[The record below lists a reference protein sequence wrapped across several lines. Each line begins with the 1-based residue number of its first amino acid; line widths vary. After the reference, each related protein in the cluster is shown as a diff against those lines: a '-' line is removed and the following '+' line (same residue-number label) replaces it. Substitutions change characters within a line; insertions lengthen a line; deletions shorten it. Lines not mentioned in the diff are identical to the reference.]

1 MLLRAHESVMMVEV
15 TLTELYYLWHLLL
28 DDDSADH
35 LPSRF
40 VYLVPLNLL

>member
-1 MLLRAHESVMMVEV
+1 MLLCAHESIMMVEV

-28 DDDSADH
+28 DDDSAEY
-35 LPSRF
+35 LPSRI